1 MQKKQPEQTFSFLD
15 RNYVEEFKEKN
26 TMRQVLA
33 AAMSTMQPDVVTD
46 YYEMLDGLLVS
57 MYFKNPPGRLLR
69 TQWTMPVRTM
79 PDFSDW
85 QEYVRND
92 GVALEADNL
101 LDIPNDKVGVLRTNT
116 KISFPSDN
124 SIIRV
129 DKHNVG
135 QRRMGQSRL
144 IKDNFIFGLAEQK

>member
-1 MQKKQPEQTFSFLD
+1 
-15 RNYVEEFKEKN
+15 
-26 TMRQVLA
+26 MRQVLA
-33 AAMSTMQPDVVTD
+33 SVMSTMQPDVVTD

-57 MYFKNPPGRLLR
+57 MYFKNPPGRLIR

-85 QEYVRND
+85 QEYIHND
-92 GVALEADNL
+92 GVPLQGDNL
-101 LDIPNDKVGVLRTNT
+101 LDVANDKIGVLRTNT

-144 IKDNFIFGLAEQK
+144 IKDNFIFGLTEQKQKFD